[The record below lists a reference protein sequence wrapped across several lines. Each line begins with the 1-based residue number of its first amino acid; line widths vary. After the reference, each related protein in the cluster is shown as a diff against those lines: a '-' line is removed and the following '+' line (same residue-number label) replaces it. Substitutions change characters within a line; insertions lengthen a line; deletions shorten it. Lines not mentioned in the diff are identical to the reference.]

1 VGGKGTS
8 SGTLPARWWG
18 VAHDRALLQ
27 YTATHG
33 LHLDESV
40 WEGLAST
47 VAFAPPAPASN
58 DPMSG
63 GSSEPSSSSAPC
75 WAPRGSSEPSSSSAP
90 LPAALGA
97 QHGATPPA
105 TLKQALTRRDAL
117 LRQLQA
123 IVYGAPGKT
132 AAVKA
137 PAKRSITTFIGGA
150 TAKGAPTTAPA
161 APAPEEAAE
170 MERIEP
176 PVKKAKGAVVSGAV
190 VDAADEACGK
200 TGVGLGQQ
208 ASTSAVSAEAT
219 AAERGRGTQVAQP
232 TVKERQ
238 RERKRAARGTRRA
251 NGGEIKTDHK
261 HMNDLYWLVRDHHE
275 AALRLYANEQRD
287 MLGRRLITDRPGIGK
302 TAKAPLSLNRTNAM
316 GCSERA
322 VARELMSDE
331 FKDMLDKLHASVI
344 QDTRFE
350 DLSIDELDRA
360 LLWGCLRYQAWPKE
374 VAKAV
379 LHEAGCFFGL
389 LLPLNVYAGGFAT
402 AEHERKHAWYYL
414 QSELGRMHYMR
425 KFFKTNGQIDHNHVG
440 TGKFELD
447 VAQAGVDGRARSFA
461 FDSRDDFGTIIATL
475 RIGSA
480 DVAGAPHVQP
490 EDEPDGGRA
499 YSHEFLRTL
508 GDPDG
513 HHLMP
518 GARGWTI
525 YRLVDGA
532 RTRLCGRESWGMGS
546 IIPDAVGIPEDGHLL
561 SGERDATLGFSKLLT
576 SPRDTRERGREA
588 KTLRAYEQTAKA
600 ALRTAAARSDGADT
614 AARAVRAVVALCG
627 KRQNTLDDEFAPQ
640 LAAARGAVLAA
651 CPSLQPELD
660 AYIAH
665 SKVLAMHDAR
675 PQVIGGTLGHEAAA
689 VACLDEKSQG
699 QLKSARAEG
708 RADIVADLLAKAFSL
723 LGAQGHEAAAVA
735 CLDEESQGQ
744 LKSARAEGRADVV
757 ADLLAKGRAK
767 HGQTGGTATQSSRKN
782 PGCKVTVTEL
792 TTTGREGECILK
804 ANRHEKTRR
813 FQIACEA
820 NGGVFGYKRFML
832 YVSDAK
838 SGAEADNLGNIIKLP
853 PFIIAKDGRRFECKF
868 TEFIAMA
875 NVASSAAGVDLAEA
889 VVP

>member
-1 VGGKGTS
+1 
-8 SGTLPARWWG
+8 
-18 VAHDRALLQ
+18 
-27 YTATHG
+27 
-33 LHLDESV
+33 
-40 WEGLAST
+40 
-47 VAFAPPAPASN
+47 
-58 DPMSG
+58 
-63 GSSEPSSSSAPC
+63 
-75 WAPRGSSEPSSSSAP
+75 
-90 LPAALGA
+90 
-97 QHGATPPA
+97 
-105 TLKQALTRRDAL
+105 
-117 LRQLQA
+117 
-123 IVYGAPGKT
+123 
-132 AAVKA
+132 
-137 PAKRSITTFIGGA
+137 
-150 TAKGAPTTAPA
+150 
-161 APAPEEAAE
+161 
-170 MERIEP
+170 
-176 PVKKAKGAVVSGAV
+176 
-190 VDAADEACGK
+190 
-200 TGVGLGQQ
+200 
-208 ASTSAVSAEAT
+208 
-219 AAERGRGTQVAQP
+219 
-232 TVKERQ
+232 
-238 RERKRAARGTRRA
+238 
-251 NGGEIKTDHK
+251 
-261 HMNDLYWLVRDHHE
+261 
-275 AALRLYANEQRD
+275 
-287 MLGRRLITDRPGIGK
+287 MLGRRFITDRPGTGK
-302 TAKAPLSLNRTNAM
+302 RAKAPLSLNRTNAM

-331 FKDMLDKLHASVI
+331 FKDMLDKLHASVT
-344 QDTRFE
+344 QDKRFKN
-350 DLSIDELDRA
+350 LSIDELDKA

-402 AEHERKHAWYYL
+402 AEHERKCMRSNRPTHAHLRAAAPVPHRSANLLTSTLSLPIRLCADAWYHH
-414 QSELGRMHYMR
+414 QSELGRMHYMP

-440 TGKFELD
+440 MGKFELD

-461 FDSRDDFGTIIATL
+461 FDSRDDFCRIIATL
-475 RIGSA
+475 RVGSA

-499 YSHEFLRTL
+499 YSHEFLRTF

-546 IIPDAVGIPEDGHLL
+546 IIPDAVGIPEDGHPL

-576 SPRDTRERGREA
+576 PPRDTRERGREA

-600 ALRTAAARSDGADT
+600 ALRTAAARLDGADT

-627 KRQNTLDDEFAPQ
+627 KRLNTLDDEFAPQ

-675 PQVIGGTLGHEAAA
+675 PQVIG
-689 VACLDEKSQG
+689 
-699 QLKSARAEG
+699 
-708 RADIVADLLAKAFSL
+708 
-723 LGAQGHEAAAVA
+723 HEAAAVA

-744 LKSARAEGRADVV
+744 LKSARAEGRTDVV
-757 ADLLAKGRAK
+757 ADLLAKGRSLLGAL
-767 HGQTGGTATQSSRKN
+767 QPLNRKA
-782 PGCKVTVTEL
+782 PGCKVIVTEL
-792 TTTGREGECILK
+792 TPNGREGECILK
-804 ANRHEKTRR
+804 ANRLEKTRR

-820 NGGVFGYKRFML
+820 NGGVFGYKRFVL

>member
-1 VGGKGTS
+1 
-8 SGTLPARWWG
+8 
-18 VAHDRALLQ
+18 
-27 YTATHG
+27 
-33 LHLDESV
+33 
-40 WEGLAST
+40 
-47 VAFAPPAPASN
+47 
-58 DPMSG
+58 
-63 GSSEPSSSSAPC
+63 
-75 WAPRGSSEPSSSSAP
+75 
-90 LPAALGA
+90 
-97 QHGATPPA
+97 
-105 TLKQALTRRDAL
+105 
-117 LRQLQA
+117 
-123 IVYGAPGKT
+123 
-132 AAVKA
+132 
-137 PAKRSITTFIGGA
+137 
-150 TAKGAPTTAPA
+150 
-161 APAPEEAAE
+161 
-170 MERIEP
+170 
-176 PVKKAKGAVVSGAV
+176 
-190 VDAADEACGK
+190 
-200 TGVGLGQQ
+200 
-208 ASTSAVSAEAT
+208 
-219 AAERGRGTQVAQP
+219 
-232 TVKERQ
+232 
-238 RERKRAARGTRRA
+238 
-251 NGGEIKTDHK
+251 
-261 HMNDLYWLVRDHHE
+261 
-275 AALRLYANEQRD
+275 
-287 MLGRRLITDRPGIGK
+287 
-302 TAKAPLSLNRTNAM
+302 
-316 GCSERA
+316 
-322 VARELMSDE
+322 
-331 FKDMLDKLHASVI
+331 
-344 QDTRFE
+344 
-350 DLSIDELDRA
+350 
-360 LLWGCLRYQAWPKE
+360 
-374 VAKAV
+374 
-379 LHEAGCFFGL
+379 
-389 LLPLNVYAGGFAT
+389 
-402 AEHERKHAWYYL
+402 
-414 QSELGRMHYMR
+414 MHYMR

-757 ADLLAKGRAK
+757 ADLLAKAFSLLGAKGHEGAAVACLDEESQGQLKSARAEGRADVVADLLAKGRAK

>member
-1 VGGKGTS
+1 
-8 SGTLPARWWG
+8 L
-18 VAHDRALLQ
+18 
-27 YTATHG
+27 
-33 LHLDESV
+33 
-40 WEGLAST
+40 
-47 VAFAPPAPASN
+47 
-58 DPMSG
+58 
-63 GSSEPSSSSAPC
+63 
-75 WAPRGSSEPSSSSAP
+75 
-90 LPAALGA
+90 
-97 QHGATPPA
+97 
-105 TLKQALTRRDAL
+105 
-117 LRQLQA
+117 
-123 IVYGAPGKT
+123 
-132 AAVKA
+132 
-137 PAKRSITTFIGGA
+137 ITTFIGGA
-150 TAKGAPTTAPA
+150 MAKGAPTTAPA

-200 TGVGLGQQ
+200 TGVGRGQQ

-219 AAERGRGTQVAQP
+219 AAERGRGPQVAQP

-238 RERKRAARGTRRA
+238 RKRKRAARGTPDT

-287 MLGRRLITDRPGIGK
+287 MLGRRFITDRPGIGK

-331 FKDMLDKLHASVI
+331 FKDMLDKLHTSVI

-350 DLSIDELDRA
+350 ELSIDELDRA

-402 AEHERKHAWYYL
+402 AEHERKYAWYHH
-414 QSELGRMHYMR
+414 QSELGRMHYMP

-440 TGKFELD
+440 MGKFELD

-461 FDSRDDFGTIIATL
+461 FDSRDDFCRIIATL
-475 RIGSA
+475 RVGSA

-499 YSHEFLRTL
+499 YSHEFLRTF

-546 IIPDAVGIPEDGHLL
+546 IIPDAVGIPEDGHPL

-576 SPRDTRERGREA
+576 PPRDTRERGREA

-600 ALRTAAARSDGADT
+600 ALRTAAARLDGADT

-627 KRQNTLDDEFAPQ
+627 KRLNTLDDEFAPQ

-675 PQVIGGTLGHEAAA
+675 PQVIG
-689 VACLDEKSQG
+689 
-699 QLKSARAEG
+699 
-708 RADIVADLLAKAFSL
+708 
-723 LGAQGHEAAAVA
+723 HEAAAVA

-744 LKSARAEGRADVV
+744 LKSARAEGRTDIVADLLAKAFSMLSAKGAVACLDEESQGQLKSARAEGRTDVVADLLAKAFSLLGAKGHEAAAVACLDEESQGQLKSARAKGRTDIVADLLAKAFSMLSAKGAVACLDEESQGQLKSARAEGRTDVVADLLAKGRSLRGAKGHEGAAVASLDEESQGQIKSARAEGRADVV
-757 ADLLAKGRAK
+757 ADLLAKGRSLLGAL
-767 HGQTGGTATQSSRKN
+767 QPLNRKA
-782 PGCKVTVTEL
+782 PGCKVIVTEL
-792 TTTGREGECILK
+792 TPNGREGECILK
-804 ANRHEKTRR
+804 ANRLEKTRR

-820 NGGVFGYKRFML
+820 NGGVFGYKRFVL

>member
-1 VGGKGTS
+1 
-8 SGTLPARWWG
+8 
-18 VAHDRALLQ
+18 
-27 YTATHG
+27 
-33 LHLDESV
+33 
-40 WEGLAST
+40 
-47 VAFAPPAPASN
+47 
-58 DPMSG
+58 
-63 GSSEPSSSSAPC
+63 
-75 WAPRGSSEPSSSSAP
+75 
-90 LPAALGA
+90 
-97 QHGATPPA
+97 
-105 TLKQALTRRDAL
+105 
-117 LRQLQA
+117 
-123 IVYGAPGKT
+123 
-132 AAVKA
+132 
-137 PAKRSITTFIGGA
+137 
-150 TAKGAPTTAPA
+150 
-161 APAPEEAAE
+161 
-170 MERIEP
+170 
-176 PVKKAKGAVVSGAV
+176 
-190 VDAADEACGK
+190 
-200 TGVGLGQQ
+200 
-208 ASTSAVSAEAT
+208 
-219 AAERGRGTQVAQP
+219 
-232 TVKERQ
+232 
-238 RERKRAARGTRRA
+238 
-251 NGGEIKTDHK
+251 
-261 HMNDLYWLVRDHHE
+261 
-275 AALRLYANEQRD
+275 
-287 MLGRRLITDRPGIGK
+287 
-302 TAKAPLSLNRTNAM
+302 
-316 GCSERA
+316 
-322 VARELMSDE
+322 
-331 FKDMLDKLHASVI
+331 
-344 QDTRFE
+344 
-350 DLSIDELDRA
+350 
-360 LLWGCLRYQAWPKE
+360 
-374 VAKAV
+374 
-379 LHEAGCFFGL
+379 
-389 LLPLNVYAGGFAT
+389 
-402 AEHERKHAWYYL
+402 
-414 QSELGRMHYMR
+414 MHYMR

-708 RADIVADLLAKAFSL
+708 RAD
-723 LGAQGHEAAAVA
+723 
-735 CLDEESQGQ
+735 
-744 LKSARAEGRADVV
+744 VV

>member
-1 VGGKGTS
+1 LALPEAFAKQLGGGTVGGKGTS

-63 GSSEPSSSSAPC
+63 
-75 WAPRGSSEPSSSSAP
+75 GSSEPSSSSAP

-708 RADIVADLLAKAFSL
+708 RAD
-723 LGAQGHEAAAVA
+723 
-735 CLDEESQGQ
+735 
-744 LKSARAEGRADVV
+744 VV